1 MIYQTYSLIGVG
13 LLHALASLA
22 ATPLQGADLD
32 WGNPL
37 WSPAGPC
44 AKASKQCQ
52 ALRLLE
58 FREGKR
64 YSSDPKA
71 PADRR
76 LAFKPA
82 KSGEVITK
90 DIQAALAKAGHKLA
104 GPGAVHEFTLT
115 NSGTGGAIDAVAK
128 VAILIQKAGRVGPP
142 PAMYLA
148 TKLGCDPRCE
158 ECCAP
163 PKSPPRQIPGD
174 GLQGTLWLQS
184 LSPASGFWQ

>member
-76 LAFKPA
+76 LALKPA
-82 KSGEVITK
+82 KSGEVMTK
-90 DIQAALAKAGHKLA
+90 DIQAALAQAGQKLA
-104 GPGAVHEFTLT
+104 GPEAMHEFTLT
-115 NSGTGGAIDAVAK
+115 NSDSLLAIDAVAQK
-128 VAILIQKAGRVGPP
+128 VFIIRPAGQVGRP
-142 PAMYLA
+142 PALYPE
-148 TKLGCDPRCE
+148 TKLECRICE
-158 ECCAP
+158 ECCTP
-163 PKSPPRQIPGD
+163 PKSPPRPIPGA
-174 GLQGTLWLQS
+174 GLNGTLWVQS